1 MYTIF
6 MFLLCIKIEGNKH
19 IKKLLHKMVNSATH
33 EIRKQSEELK
43 SQILK
48 TDAEIRVFIQQMEM
62 KLLLM
67 QINKE
72 IISKIAEKELQNNEL
87 FYGIENF
94 FFQIMQIT

>member
-1 MYTIF
+1 
-6 MFLLCIKIEGNKH
+6 
-19 IKKLLHKMVNSATH
+19 MVNSATH